1 MKVDSS
7 LYLNSQNQTREGN
20 ANLDKDAF
28 LKILMT
34 QLTNQDPL
42 DPMKDQDFV
51 AQMASFSQL
60 EQMTNMSSGFESF
73 VNQQISQNFL
83 QFSNLIDKE
92 VSYQTREGEEIKE
105 LTATVESVKREG
117 NEILLSLNNG
127 QTISAAQVY
136 QIESSMN
143 EEEVV

>member
-1 MKVDSS
+1 
-7 LYLNSQNQTREGN
+7 
-20 ANLDKDAF
+20 
-28 LKILMT
+28 MT